1 MDKNRAAP
9 LPLVLVIDDEESM
22 RDSCSQIIA
31 KLGCR
36 VETAEDG
43 ALGLAKVREL
53 KPDAIIVDLKMPG
66 IGGLDV
72 LNEVR
77 LIDPQVVAIVIT
89 GYATVDAAVEAMKRG
104 AYDFLPKPFTPDE
117 LRLILARALER
128 RHLSLEAETLR
139 REKKLLQDN
148 IITMVSHQL
157 RSPLVAIQQYFEVIL
172 SGIAG
177 ELEAK
182 PREMIRKASDRLT
195 GLLQLVND
203 WLQLA
208 KLDAGSLVAQF
219 RPVELRAVL
228 DKLIDFLAPLA
239 KEYDVTLEW
248 GAPPGAGITA
258 FGDEASLEQVF
269 TNLLHNGIV
278 YNKRGG
284 RVAVRLGE
292 DGDDVTVEV
301 RDTGIGIAAEH
312 LPLIFDQFYRVHRSE
327 ETKAKG
333 SGLGLAIVKKIVE
346 AHRGR
351 VEVSSELGLGTVF
364 TIRLPKPPREGLS
377 G

>member
-1 MDKNRAAP
+1 MDNIRMVP
-9 LPLVLVIDDEESM
+9 LPLVLIVDDEESM
-22 RDSCSQIIA
+22 RDSCAQIIT

-43 ALGLAKVREL
+43 AAGLEKIRRL
-53 KPDAIIVDLKMPG
+53 KPDALIVDLKMPG

-77 LIDPQVVAIVIT
+77 LIDPQIVAIVIT

-128 RHLSLEAETLR
+128 RHLILEAEILR
-139 REKKLLQDN
+139 REKKLLEDN

-157 RSPLVAIQQYFEVIL
+157 RSPLVAIQQYFEVL
-172 SGIAG
+172 LAGIAG
-177 ELEAK
+177 ELGPK
-182 PREMIRKASDRLT
+182 PQGMIRKASDRLT

-203 WLQLA
+203 WLQVA
-208 KLDAGSLVAQF
+208 RYDAGGLRTKF
-219 RPVELRAVL
+219 RPVELRPVL
-228 DKLIDFLAPLA
+228 DKLIDFFSPLA

-248 GAPPGAGITA
+248 GAPPGAGIAA
-258 FGDEASLEQVF
+258 FGDKASLEQVF
-269 TNLLHNGIV
+269 TNLLHNGIA

-284 RVAVRLGE
+284 RVQVRLGE
-292 DGDDVTVEV
+292 DGDEVTVEV

-333 SGLGLAIVKKIVE
+333 SGLGLSIVKKIVE

-351 VEVSSELGLGTVF
+351 VEVSSQLGLGTVF
-364 TIRLPKPPREGLS
+364 MVRLPKTPREVAS
-377 G
+377 A

>member
-1 MDKNRAAP
+1 MDRSP
-9 LPLVLVIDDEESM
+9 MIPVPLVLVIDDEESM

-36 VETAEDG
+36 VETAGDG
-43 ALGLAKVREL
+43 TVGLAKIREL
-53 KPDAIIVDLKMPG
+53 RPDAIIVDLKMPG

-77 LIDPQVVAIVIT
+77 LIDPEIVSIVIT

-128 RHLSLEAETLR
+128 RRLSIEAETLR

-157 RSPLVAIQQYFEVIL
+157 RSPLVAIQQYFEVLL

-177 ELEAK
+177 ELGTR
-182 PREMIRKASDRLT
+182 PQEMIRRASDRLT
-195 GLLQLVND
+195 SLLELVNE

-208 KLDAGSLVAQF
+208 RIDGGGLVAAF
-219 RPVELRAVL
+219 RPVELRPLV
-228 DKLIDFLAPLA
+228 DRLIDFLAPMA
-239 KEYDVTLEW
+239 REHDVTLQW
-248 GAPPGAGITA
+248 GAPPAAGIAA

-269 TNLLHNGIV
+269 TNLLHNGII
-278 YNKRGG
+278 YNKKGG
-284 RVAVRLGE
+284 RVELRLGE
-292 DGDDVTVEV
+292 DRNEVTVEV

-333 SGLGLAIVKKIVE
+333 SGLGLSIVKKIVE
-346 AHRGR
+346 AHHGR
-351 VEVSSELGLGTVF
+351 VEVSSEPGVGTVF
-364 TIRLPKPPREGLS
+364 TVRLPKPSREGSS

>member
-1 MDKNRAAP
+1 MVP

-22 RDSCSQIIA
+22 RDSCAQIIT

-43 ALGLAKVREL
+43 AIGLEKIRAL

-77 LIDPQVVAIVIT
+77 LIDPQIVAIVIT

-128 RHLSLEAETLR
+128 RLLSLEAETLR
-139 REKKLLQDN
+139 REKKLLEDN

-157 RSPLVAIQQYFEVIL
+157 RSPLVAIQQYFEVLL

-208 KLDAGSLVAQF
+208 RYDAGGLRAKF
-219 RPVELRAVL
+219 RPVELRPVL
-228 DKLIDFLAPLA
+228 DKLMDFFAPLA
-239 KEYDVTLEW
+239 EEYDVTLEW
-248 GAPPGAGITA
+248 GAPPGAGIAA

-284 RVAVRLGE
+284 RVQVRLGE

-327 ETKAKG
+327 ETKTKG

-346 AHRGR
+346 AHGGR

-364 TIRLPKPPREGLS
+364 TVRLPKAPYEGGS
-377 G
+377 V

>member
-1 MDKNRAAP
+1 MNPP
-9 LPLVLVIDDEESM
+9 LPPLVLVIDDEESM
-22 RDSCSQIIA
+22 RDSCGQIIA

-36 VETAEDG
+36 VETAADG
-43 ALGLAKVREL
+43 ASGLAKTREL
-53 KPDAIIVDLKMPG
+53 NPDAIIVDLKMPG
-66 IGGLDV
+66 LGGLDV
-72 LNEVR
+72 LREVQ

-128 RHLSLEAETLR
+128 RQLAREAETLR

-157 RSPLVAIQQYFEVIL
+157 RSPLVAIQQYFEVLL
-172 SGIAG
+172 SGMAG
-177 ELEAK
+177 GLDDK
-182 PREMIRKASDRLT
+182 PREMIRRASERLT

-208 KLDAGSLVAQF
+208 RFDALGMAARR
-219 RPVELRAVL
+219 RPVDLRLLL
-228 DKLIDFLAPLA
+228 DRLIDFFAPLA
-239 KEYDVTLEW
+239 GEHGVTLEW
-248 GAPPGAGITA
+248 DGPPPAGVAA
-258 FGDEASLEQVF
+258 FGDEPALEQVF
-269 TNLLHNGIV
+269 TNLLHNAII

-284 RVAVRLGE
+284 RVRVRLDE
-292 DGDDVTVEV
+292 AGDEVAAEV

-327 ETKAKG
+327 EAPAKG
-333 SGLGLAIVKKIVE
+333 SGLGLAIVKQIVE
-346 AHRGR
+346 AHGGR
-351 VEVSSELGLGTVF
+351 VDVSSEPGLGTVF
-364 TIRLPKPPREGLS
+364 TVRLPKAS
-377 G
+377 GERGSH